1 MAGYL
6 DSRKLTNVKGRI
18 KYITNKDKQENI
30 VDYFNTAD
38 IEFWKM
44 LAKENQ
50 ERHRQV
56 KAGGKCCEARELI
69 IGIPQNA
76 TITAEQ
82 ICNTFKNKY
91 GVECSCAIHQNN
103 KEGVINKHCH
113 LIFSERKKKDTPE
126 KVEEKRAVRTYYY
139 DEKGKKCKKA
149 EAVKTVKKGTVL
161 QKGSTRYFSDKNEHF
176 KTQKFVYECKELF
189 LKNLLQIDWSLRA
202 EKQNKELSEKHIG
215 KNNPKAEYIKQNNKL
230 KSMLKN
236 VCNAS
241 DFIFEQEKGYSL
253 EDFKKGYGVKNFSI
267 RNFEENEY
275 KVYRFVE
282 ETQVRYKQR
291 VKDDVKQHN
300 DINRDIRYLQ
310 DNCSN
315 PIMKKVQNIIIADYE
330 PESKTKEKPKVI
342 EFLKNKISNM
352 LDRIK
357 KLVSLQDDLYIEPQ
371 NQIEIIQDRRDHSLE
386 IKDESYFREQKQ
398 IERDDFDLEI

>member
-38 IEFWKM
+38 NEFWKI

-50 ERHRQV
+50 QRHREV

-69 IGIPQNA
+69 IGIPQKT

-82 ICNTFKNKY
+82 ICDTFKNKY

-103 KEGVINKHCH
+103 KEGIINKHCH
-113 LIFSERKKKDTPE
+113 LIFSERIKLDTPE
-126 KVEEKRAVRTYYY
+126 IVAEKKAARTYYY
-139 DEKGKKCKKA
+139 DEKGKKCKKT
-149 EAVKTVKKGTVL
+149 EAVKTVKKGTIL

-241 DFIFEQEKGYSL
+241 NFIFEQEKGYAL
-253 EDFKKGYGVKNFSI
+253 EDFKRGYGVKNFSI

-291 VKDDVKQHN
+291 VKDDVKYHN

-315 PIMKKVQNIIIADYE
+315 LVMKKVQNIIIEDYE
-330 PESKTKEKPKVI
+330 PETETKDKPKVI
-342 EFLKNKISNM
+342 EFLKNKLSNM
-352 LDRIK
+352 LERIK
-357 KLVSLQDDLYIEPQ
+357 KLLSLQDDLFIEPK
-371 NQIEIIQDRRDHSLE
+371 NKIEIIQNRQDHSLE

-398 IERDDFDLEI
+398 IERDDFDLEM

>member
-1 MAGYL
+1 MGGYL
-6 DSRKLTNVKGRI
+6 SSRKLTNVKGRI

-30 VDYFNTAD
+30 VNYFNTAD
-38 IEFWKM
+38 NEFWKM

-82 ICNTFKNKY
+82 MCNTFKNKY

-103 KEGVINKHCH
+103 KEGIINKHCH
-113 LIFSERKKKDTPE
+113 LIFSERVKLDVPE
-126 KVEEKRAVRTYYY
+126 IVAEKRAARTYYY
-139 DEKGKKCKKA
+139 DEKGNKCKKD
-149 EAVKTVKKGTVL
+149 EAVKTVKKGTIL
-161 QKGSTRYFSDKNEHF
+161 QKDSTRYFSDKNEHF
-176 KTQKFVYECKELF
+176 KTQKFIYECKELF

-230 KSMLKN
+230 KSILKN

-241 DFIFEQEKGYSL
+241 DFIFEQEKGYAL

-315 PIMKKVQNIIIADYE
+315 PIMKKVQNIIIEDYE
-330 PESKTKEKPKVI
+330 SESKTKEKPKVI
-342 EFLKNKISNM
+342 EFLKNKISNI

-357 KLVSLQDDLYIEPQ
+357 KLVSLQDDLYIEPK
-371 NQIEIIQDRRDHSLE
+371 NKMEIIQDRRDNSLE
-386 IKDESYFREQKQ
+386 IKDESHFREQKQ
-398 IERDDFDLEI
+398 IERDDFNLEM

>member
-30 VDYFNTAD
+30 VDYFYTAD
-38 IEFWKM
+38 NEFWKM

-76 TITAEQ
+76 TITAKQ
-82 ICNTFKNKY
+82 LCDTFKNKY

-103 KEGVINKHCH
+103 KEGIINKHCH
-113 LIFSERKKKDTPE
+113 LIFSERVKLDVPE
-126 KVEEKRAVRTYYY
+126 IVAEKRAARTYYY
-139 DEKGKKCKKA
+139 DEKGSKCKKT
-149 EAVKTVKKGTVL
+149 EAVKTVKKGTIL
-161 QKGSTRYFSDKNEHF
+161 QKASTRYFSDKNEHF
-176 KTQKFVYECKELF
+176 KTQKFIYECKELF

-241 DFIFEQEKGYSL
+241 DFIFEQEKGYAL

-300 DINRDIRYLQ
+300 DIKRSAWDIHNHFFCRICIWGCGWGSYRSGSVY
-310 DNCSN
+310 CSDTV
-315 PIMKKVQNIIIADYE
+315 P
-330 PESKTKEKPKVI
+330 
-342 EFLKNKISNM
+342 
-352 LDRIK
+352 
-357 KLVSLQDDLYIEPQ
+357 
-371 NQIEIIQDRRDHSLE
+371 
-386 IKDESYFREQKQ
+386 
-398 IERDDFDLEI
+398 DFDVFCANLHCNSILCNSSGADSGRVFNAGYCSRNPV